1 MVCNSEVNTITI
13 ILITGII
20 IYLVFNKNSN
30 TSDVALQKKMI
41 LLDEM
46 IKESKKN
53 VQKKINIRENLNQE
67 YASTEIIDI
76 HKDEKQRLDS
86 KQQQNVDSKQINSV
100 MQQQSQQMQ
109 ESNQILL
116 MQQQQINP
124 LMLANPVMLRDQ
136 VTDRDR
142 AVVND
147 ELYPPLGRTER
158 PIFDQLING
167 MSTGTG
173 MLNHPLTSFGGVFS
187 YPTRGSPDTFRLV
200 AYLVNTS
207 DKKDIWKLFG
217 RQKYPGSSIGDYYA
231 IQMDDRKSDLKIT
244 IKDEMMPKD
253 KIRDI
258 YGLPNEVTINSPL
271 FNPSPYKI
279 IELDKADLTSP
290 YL

>member
-13 ILITGII
+13 ILILGVI
-20 IYLVFNKNSN
+20 IYLVFNNKSN
-30 TSDVALQKKMI
+30 TSDVVLKKKLN
-41 LLDEM
+41 LLNQM

-53 VQKKINIRENLNQE
+53 IKKKIDIKENLNQE

-76 HKDEKQRLDS
+76 NKDEKQA
-86 KQQQNVDSKQINSV
+86 QQAQQSQQS
-100 MQQQSQQMQ
+100 QQSQQMQ
-109 ESNQILL
+109 QSQQSQQMQQSQQSQQMQQSQQILA
-116 MQQQQINP
+116 MQQQMNP
-124 LMLANPVMLRDQ
+124 LMLVNPVMLRDP
-136 VTDRDR
+136 VADRDR

-167 MSTGTG
+167 MSNGY
-173 MLNHPLTSFGGVFS
+173 FS

-207 DKKDIWKLFG
+207 DKKDMWKLFG

-231 IQMDDRKSDLKIT
+231 IQMDDRRSDLKIT
-244 IKDEMMPKD
+244 IKDEMMPQD

-258 YGLPNEVTINSPL
+258 YALPNEVVINSPL

>member
-30 TSDVALQKKMI
+30 TSDVVLQKKI
-41 LLDEM
+41 VLLNQM

-53 VQKKINIRENLNQE
+53 VQKKINIKENLNQE

-76 HKDEKQRLDS
+76 NKDEKKRLDS
-86 KQQQNVDSKQINSV
+86 KHEQNVDTKQSQQINPL
-100 MQQQSQQMQ
+100 MQQQQMQ
-109 ESNQILL
+109 ESNQLLL

-124 LMLANPVMLRDQ
+124 LMLANPLMLRDP
-136 VTDRDR
+136 VSDRDR
-142 AVVND
+142 AVIND

-158 PIFDQLING
+158 PIFDQLINR
-167 MSTGTG
+167 MSTGYF
-173 MLNHPLTSFGGVFS
+173 N
-187 YPTRGSPDTFRLV
+187 YPTRGSPDTFRMV

-207 DKKDIWKLFG
+207 EKKDIWKLFG

-231 IQMDDRKSDLKIT
+231 IQMDDRKSDMKIT
-244 IKDEMMPKD
+244 IKDDMMPRD

-258 YGLPNEVTINSPL
+258 YALPNEVTINSPL
-271 FNPSPYKI
+271 FNPNPYKI

>member
-30 TSDVALQKKMI
+30 TSDVILQKKII

-76 HKDEKQRLDS
+76 HKDEKQQKLDS
-86 KQQQNVDSKQINSV
+86 KKDQDQE
-100 MQQQSQQMQ
+100 QQSQQMQ
-109 ESNQILL
+109 QSQQILL
-116 MQQQQINP
+116 MQQMQQQQQINPLMQQQINPLMQQQINP

-136 VTDRDR
+136 VSDRDR
-142 AVVND
+142 AVIND

-167 MSTGTG
+167 MST
-173 MLNHPLTSFGGVFS
+173 SVFS

-207 DKKDIWKLFG
+207 DKKDMWKLFG
-217 RQKYPGSSIGDYYA
+217 RQKFPGSSIGDYYA
-231 IQMDDRKSDLKIT
+231 IQMDDRRSDLKIT
-244 IKDEMMPKD
+244 IKDDMMPRD

-258 YGLPNEVTINSPL
+258 YALPNEVTINSPL

>member
-13 ILITGII
+13 ILITSII

-30 TSDVALQKKMI
+30 TSDVALQKKII

-53 VQKKINIRENLNQE
+53 VQKKINIKENLNQE

-76 HKDEKQRLDS
+76 HKDEKQQS
-86 KQQQNVDSKQINSV
+86 
-100 MQQQSQQMQ
+100 QQQSQKQQSQQQQQQQQQQMQ
-109 ESNQILL
+109 QQINPL
-116 MQQQQINP
+116 MQQQINPLIQQQINP

-136 VTDRDR
+136 VSDRDR
-142 AVVND
+142 AVIND

-167 MSTGTG
+167 MST
-173 MLNHPLTSFGGVFS
+173 GVFS

-207 DKKDIWKLFG
+207 DKKDMWKLFG

-231 IQMDDRKSDLKIT
+231 IQMDDRRSDLKIT

-258 YGLPNEVTINSPL
+258 YGLPNEVVINSPL

>member
-13 ILITGII
+13 ILITSII

-53 VQKKINIRENLNQE
+53 VQKKINIKENLNQE

-76 HKDEKQRLDS
+76 HKDEK
-86 KQQQNVDSKQINSV
+86 KQQQQQQQQINPL
-100 MQQQSQQMQ
+100 MQQQQQQ
-109 ESNQILL
+109 QQQQINPL
-116 MQQQQINP
+116 MQQQINPLMQQQINP

-136 VTDRDR
+136 VSDRDR
-142 AVVND
+142 AVIND

-167 MSTGTG
+167 MSNGY
-173 MLNHPLTSFGGVFS
+173 FS
-187 YPTRGSPDTFRLV
+187 YPTRGSPDTFRMV

-207 DKKDIWKLFG
+207 DKKDMWKLFG

-231 IQMDDRKSDLKIT
+231 IQMDDRRSDLKIT
-244 IKDEMMPKD
+244 IKDEMMPRD

-258 YGLPNEVTINSPL
+258 YALPNEVVINSPL
-271 FNPSPYKI
+271 FNSSPYKI

>member
-1 MVCNSEVNTITI
+1 MACNSEVNTITI
-13 ILITGII
+13 ILITSII
-20 IYLVFNKNSN
+20 IYLVFNKNNN

-53 VQKKINIRENLNQE
+53 VQKKINIKENLNQE

-76 HKDEKQRLDS
+76 HKDEKQ
-86 KQQQNVDSKQINSV
+86 QQINSL
-100 MQQQSQQMQ
+100 MQQQINPSMQQ
-109 ESNQILL
+109 QINPL
-116 MQQQQINP
+116 MQQQINP
-124 LMLANPVMLRDQ
+124 LMLTNPVMLRDQ
-136 VTDRDR
+136 VSDRDR
-142 AVVND
+142 AVIND

-167 MSTGTG
+167 MSTGY
-173 MLNHPLTSFGGVFS
+173 FS

-207 DKKDIWKLFG
+207 DKKDMWKLFG

-231 IQMDDRKSDLKIT
+231 IQMDDRRSDLKIT
-244 IKDEMMPKD
+244 IKDEMMPRD

-258 YGLPNEVTINSPL
+258 YALPNEVVINSPL

>member
-13 ILITGII
+13 ILILGVI
-20 IYLVFNKNSN
+20 IYLVFNNKTN
-30 TSDVALQKKMI
+30 TSDVALKKKI
-41 LLDEM
+41 HLLNQM

-53 VQKKINIRENLNQE
+53 IKKKIDIKENLNQE

-76 HKDEKQRLDS
+76 NEK
-86 KQQQNVDSKQINSV
+86 
-100 MQQQSQQMQ
+100 QQSQQ
-109 ESNQILL
+109 NLDNK
-116 MQQQQINP
+116 QQQQIQQSHQMQQSQQILAMQQQMNP
-124 LMLANPVMLRDQ
+124 LMIANPAMLRDP
-136 VTDRDR
+136 VADRDR

-167 MSTGTG
+167 MSTG
-173 MLNHPLTSFGGVFS
+173 VFS
-187 YPTRGSPDTFRLV
+187 YPTRGSPDTFRMV

-207 DKKDIWKLFG
+207 EKKDIWKLFG

-231 IQMDDRKSDLKIT
+231 IQMDDRKSDMKIT

-271 FNPSPYKI
+271 FDSHPYKV
-279 IELDKADLTSP
+279 IELDKADLISP

>member
-1 MVCNSEVNTITI
+1 MVCNSELNTITI
-13 ILITGII
+13 ILILGVI
-20 IYLVFNKNSN
+20 IYLVFNNKSN
-30 TSDVALQKKMI
+30 TSDVALKKKLN
-41 LLDEM
+41 LLNQM
-46 IKESKKN
+46 IKESKKDIK
-53 VQKKINIRENLNQE
+53 KKIDIKENLNQE

-76 HKDEKQRLDS
+76 NKNEKQQNLDN
-86 KQQQNVDSKQINSV
+86 KQSNQI
-100 MQQQSQQMQ
+100 QQSQQMQ
-109 ESNQILL
+109 QSNQILAI
-116 MQQQQINP
+116 QQQMNP
-124 LMLANPVMLRDQ
+124 LMLANPVMLRQMTSDP
-136 VTDRDR
+136 VADRDR

-167 MSTGTG
+167 MSTG
-173 MLNHPLTSFGGVFS
+173 VFS
-187 YPTRGSPDTFRLV
+187 YPTRGSPDTFRMV

-207 DKKDIWKLFG
+207 EKKDIWKLFG

-231 IQMDDRKSDLKIT
+231 IQMDDRKSDMKIT
-244 IKDEMMPKD
+244 IKDEMMPQN

-258 YGLPNEVTINSPL
+258 YALPNEVVINSPL

>member
-30 TSDVALQKKMI
+30 TSDVVLQKKI
-41 LLDEM
+41 VLLNQM

-53 VQKKINIRENLNQE
+53 VQKKINIKENLNQE

-76 HKDEKQRLDS
+76 NKDEKKRLDS
-86 KQQQNVDSKQINSV
+86 KHEQNVDTKQSQQINPL
-100 MQQQSQQMQ
+100 MQQMQ
-109 ESNQILL
+109 ESNQLLL
-116 MQQQQINP
+116 MQQQINP
-124 LMLANPVMLRDQ
+124 LMLANPLMLRDP
-136 VTDRDR
+136 VSDRDR
-142 AVVND
+142 AVIND

-158 PIFDQLING
+158 PIFDQLINR
-167 MSTGTG
+167 MSTGYF
-173 MLNHPLTSFGGVFS
+173 N
-187 YPTRGSPDTFRLV
+187 YPTRGSPDTFRMV

-207 DKKDIWKLFG
+207 EKKDIWKLFG

-231 IQMDDRKSDLKIT
+231 IQMDDRKSDMKIT
-244 IKDEMMPKD
+244 IKDDMMPRD

-258 YGLPNEVTINSPL
+258 YALPNEVTINSPL
-271 FNPSPYKI
+271 FNPNPYKI

>member
-1 MVCNSEVNTITI
+1 
-13 ILITGII
+13 
-20 IYLVFNKNSN
+20 
-30 TSDVALQKKMI
+30 
-41 LLDEM
+41 M

-76 HKDEKQRLDS
+76 NKDEKKILDS
-86 KQQQNVDSKQINSV
+86 KQEQNVDTKQSQQINPL

-116 MQQQQINP
+116 MQQQQQINP
-124 LMLANPVMLRDQ
+124 LMLANPIMLRDQ
-136 VTDRDR
+136 VSDRDR
-142 AVVND
+142 AVIND

-158 PIFDQLING
+158 PIFDQLINR

-173 MLNHPLTSFGGVFS
+173 MHHPLTSFGGVFS

-207 DKKDIWKLFG
+207 DKKDMWKLFG

-231 IQMDDRKSDLKIT
+231 IQMDDRRSDLKIT
-244 IKDEMMPKD
+244 IKDEMMPRD

-258 YGLPNEVTINSPL
+258 YALPNEVVINSPL

>member
-13 ILITGII
+13 ILITSII
-20 IYLVFNKNSN
+20 LYLVFNKNSN

-53 VQKKINIRENLNQE
+53 VQKKINIKENLNQE

-76 HKDEKQRLDS
+76 HKDEKQ
-86 KQQQNVDSKQINSV
+86 QQQSQQS
-100 MQQQSQQMQ
+100 QQSQQMQ
-109 ESNQILL
+109 QSQQSQQMQQSQQSQQ

-124 LMLANPVMLRDQ
+124 LMLANPLMLRDQ
-136 VTDRDR
+136 VSDRDR
-142 AVVND
+142 AVIND

-167 MSTGTG
+167 MSNGY
-173 MLNHPLTSFGGVFS
+173 FS
-187 YPTRGSPDTFRLV
+187 YPTRGSPDTFRMV

-207 DKKDIWKLFG
+207 DKKDMWKLFG

-231 IQMDDRKSDLKIT
+231 IQMDDRRSDLKIT
-244 IKDEMMPKD
+244 IKDEMMPRD